1 MDTELSAV
9 SNQCKN
15 LLNNLGNSKHFYY
28 KNQSENRQIY
38 NYKDLF
44 NKWIHQL
51 SIRDKVIDQIIDT
64 FIQAKTTNDFNFVVE
79 IPVTTE
85 NDKLNLVKHKVSR
98 KTGLK
103 LLKYKFTLLVEV
115 RQPLNQDM
123 MLRVGYR
130 IPEINYLEYNQF
142 EFESPKMLEYFM
154 RILAYT
160 LCYNVNA
167 KWNSLLKK
175 FNSVKINL
183 LQAN

>member
-1 MDTELSAV
+1 MDTEVSAV
-9 SNQCKN
+9 SNQCSN
-15 LLNNLGNSKHFYY
+15 LLNNLGNSKRLYY
-28 KNQSENRQIY
+28 KKHSEHRQIY
-38 NYKDLF
+38 NYKDLYT
-44 NKWIHQL
+44 KWIHQL
-51 SIRDKVIDQIIDT
+51 SIRDKVIDQIIDA
-64 FIQAKTTNDFNFVVE
+64 FIQAKMTNDLNFVVE
-79 IPVTTE
+79 VPVTSE
-85 NDKLNLVKHKVSR
+85 NDKLNLVKYKVSG

-115 RQPLNQDM
+115 RQLLDQNM

-183 LQAN
+183 LQAK